1 MPINEALAIITG
13 REIAA
18 FMRSK
23 PGTGSS
29 GVLRLAG
36 KI

>member
-1 MPINEALAIITG
+1 MPINEALAITG

-23 PGTGSS
+23 SGTGSS